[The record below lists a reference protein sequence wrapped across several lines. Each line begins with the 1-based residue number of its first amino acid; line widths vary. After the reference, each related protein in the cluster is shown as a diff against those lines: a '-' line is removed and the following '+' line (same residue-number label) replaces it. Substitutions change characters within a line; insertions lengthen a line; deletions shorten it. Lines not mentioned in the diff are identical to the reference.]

1 MTALG
6 FRRYDAEAA
15 LGARDIVEAVFRGSY
30 RKAVE
35 EGGPFDAP
43 GAFMARFDSYARN
56 QLIDLVVAFH
66 DGEPAGQAWGW
77 PLTAGNRW
85 WEGLASEPEPGFTTE
100 DGTRTFAFSE
110 IMTAGGHTGRGV
122 ARALHDELL
131 RGRHEQ
137 RATLLVRPANTTA
150 CAAYARWGWQTV
162 AKLRP
167 HWAGA
172 PLFDVL
178 VLPLPRGSA
187 TG

>member
-1 MTALG
+1 MTALE

-15 LGARDIVEAVFRGSY
+15 RSARDIVEAVFRGAY
-30 RKAVE
+30 FRAIE
-35 EGGPFDAP
+35 EGDAFDTP
-43 GAFMARFDSYARN
+43 EAFMTRFDSYARN
-56 QLIDLVVAFH
+56 PLIDLVVAFE

-77 PLTAGNRW
+77 PLAAGNRW
-85 WEGLASEPEPGFTTE
+85 WEGLASEPEPGFTSE
-100 DGTRTFAFSE
+100 DGTRTFALSE
-110 IMTAGGHTGRGV
+110 IMTVRGHTGQGV
-122 ARALHDELL
+122 AHALHDELL

-150 CAAYARWGWQTV
+150 YAAYTRWGWQAV

-167 HWAGA
+167 HWADA

-178 VLPLPRGSA
+178 VLSLPQGSA